1 MEKVRFELN
10 YNFENLNE
18 MIRLSRGNR
27 YGANN
32 QKKVEMMYVR
42 LATMKVPRIKEYPV
56 KMTFIWHVPNKN
68 RDIDNLV
75 AKNIL
80 DGLVHAKILKNDNLN
95 CISEITYKAVI
106 DNEQKVEVI
115 IEDIE

>member
-1 MEKVRFELN
+1 MQEIKICLN
-10 YNFENLNE
+10 YTFENLNE

-32 QKKVEMMYVR
+32 QKKQEMRYVR
-42 LATMKVPRIKEYPV
+42 LATMKMPRITEYPI

-80 DGLVHAKILKNDNLN
+80 DGLVNAKKIKNDNLN

-106 DNEQKVEVI
+106 DKEQKVEII
-115 IEDIE
+115 IEKA

>member
-1 MEKVRFELN
+1 MVKFELE

-32 QKKVEMMYVR
+32 QKKAEMQYVR
-42 LATMKVPRIKEYPV
+42 LATMRVPKITEYPI
-56 KMTFIWHVPNKN
+56 KATFIWHVKDKN
-68 RDIDNLV
+68 RDLDNMI

-80 DGLVHAKILKNDNLN
+80 DGLVHARILKNDNLN
-95 CISEITYKAVI
+95 CINEICYKAVI
-106 DNEQKVEVI
+106 DTEQKVEI
-115 IEDIE
+115 ILTKN

>member
-1 MEKVRFELN
+1 MQEIKIILE
-10 YNFENLNE
+10 YEFENLNE

-32 QKKVEMMYVR
+32 QKKQEMYFVK
-42 LATMKVPRIKEYPV
+42 LATMKTPRVTEYPV
-56 KMTFIWHVPNKN
+56 KATFIWHVKDKN

-95 CISEITYKAVI
+95 CINELCYKAVI
-106 DNEQKVEVI
+106 DKEQKVEI
-115 IEDIE
+115 ILTKN

>member
-1 MEKVRFELN
+1 MIRIELE

-32 QKKVEMMYVR
+32 QKKQEMMFVK
-42 LATMKVPRIKEYPV
+42 LATLKTPRVTEYPI
-56 KMTFIWHVPNKN
+56 KATFIWHVKDKN
-68 RDIDNLV
+68 RDIDNMV

-80 DGLVHAKILKNDNLN
+80 DGLVHARILKNDNLN
-95 CISEITYKAVI
+95 CINEITYKAVI
-106 DNEQKVEVI
+106 DTEQKVEI
-115 IEDIE
+115 ILEKNA